1 MLKQDLVKCCNV
13 LSVIRFP
20 DRPCVALLIFD
31 YSVILFPRYVIVS
44 NGSAM
49 CHINFISVYDCE
61 IMIML
66 KNVCFIE
73 LMWDYF
79 IIKAQEPTATF

>member
-1 MLKQDLVKCCNV
+1 
-13 LSVIRFP
+13 
-20 DRPCVALLIFD
+20 
-31 YSVILFPRYVIVS
+31 
-44 NGSAM
+44 M